1 MGTDS
6 RGGSPIEVIL
16 RKWVFE
22 GAVGSPSDIVCAR
35 WRAGSLQWSHCKE
48 THLSSFR
55 QQSTSLMREGCRANA
70 VDEKTDGLAA
80 RGGAQLH
87 GEGDHPETNLTFP
100 NACHIEVPAG

>member
-1 MGTDS
+1 
-6 RGGSPIEVIL
+6 
-16 RKWVFE
+16 
-22 GAVGSPSDIVCAR
+22 
-35 WRAGSLQWSHCKE
+35 
-48 THLSSFR
+48 
-55 QQSTSLMREGCRANA
+55 MREGCRANA